1 LGNEDSH
8 VAAEW
13 LPKNQKEERKKQ
25 IEWKWKAEN
34 RRKKDMPEL
43 KELELN
49 VTQVI
54 AAGGAFIA
62 PPGVLAWE
70 LEDLESS
77 FENLPNSV
85 FLKSERSGPG

>member
-1 LGNEDSH
+1 
-8 VAAEW
+8 
-13 LPKNQKEERKKQ
+13 
-25 IEWKWKAEN
+25 
-34 RRKKDMPEL
+34 MPEL